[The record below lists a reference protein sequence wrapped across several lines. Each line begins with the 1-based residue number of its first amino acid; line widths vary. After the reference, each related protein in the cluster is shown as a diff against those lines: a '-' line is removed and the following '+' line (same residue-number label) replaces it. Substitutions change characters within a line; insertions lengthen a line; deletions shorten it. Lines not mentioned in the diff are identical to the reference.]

1 MNSLNKNKTPLTLML
16 GGNYPGTCV
25 LGAGFPTIHQQEKGS
40 RLLFWVSQRSSP
52 SFEAPGAH
60 FFLANTGDLRQQVEM
75 DVAPGLV
82 SSGHHCVQFPGQS
95 WRRS

>member
-1 MNSLNKNKTPLTLML
+1 ML
-16 GGNYPGTCV
+16 GENYSGTRV
-25 LGAGFPTIHQQEKGS
+25 LGKGFLTIPQQEKGFQAD
-40 RLLFWVSQRSSP
+40 LLGKSAVKSTLWDARG
-52 SFEAPGAH
+52 SFLFGKS
-60 FFLANTGDLRQQVEM
+60 TGDLRQQVEM